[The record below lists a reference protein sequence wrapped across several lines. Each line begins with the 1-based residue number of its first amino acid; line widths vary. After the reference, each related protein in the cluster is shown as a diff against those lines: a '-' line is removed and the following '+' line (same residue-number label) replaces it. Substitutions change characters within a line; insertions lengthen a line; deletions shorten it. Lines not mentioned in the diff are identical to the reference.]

1 MLGVPIDNRG
11 YRRLIA
17 ERKLREM
24 QPSTAVLRIMGPRI
38 ASSLL
43 LQSINLRPLFMMS
56 SDSNPD
62 HIVEYVRVFDAHTV
76 STVAAL
82 LHTEVTDMLEYR
94 WLILGSPNW
103 LISCVSP
110 ALGNRCF
117 LQPQLG
123 GLGLIRHAGIS
134 TEKAQIVQRL
144 AFSEFISKYYPSE
157 YINVT
162 ETNTLVNVQL
172 GKYEGLEDKN
182 ELTQE
187 IIESMTLLNS
197 CSKPSVAKRAAGTK
211 SRIPSRENL

>member
-1 MLGVPIDNRG
+1 MASGYQHKGLPCLASRLSTQGTTMLGVPIDNRG

-82 LHTEVTDMLEYR
+82 LHTEVTDMLEYY
-94 WLILGSPNW
+94 
-103 LISCVSP
+103 
-110 ALGNRCF
+110 CF
-117 LQPQLG
+117 LPPHLG
-123 GLGLIRHAGIS
+123 GLGLIRRQRRHRSSSVLPSPSSSVS
-134 TEKAQIVQRL
+134 T
-144 AFSEFISKYYPSE
+144 
-157 YINVT
+157 N
-162 ETNTLVNVQL
+162 
-172 GKYEGLEDKN
+172 
-182 ELTQE
+182 
-187 IIESMTLLNS
+187 LLNILTS
-197 CSKPSVAKRAAGTK
+197 QKQTHLS
-211 SRIPSRENL
+211 IFI